1 MMIVHC
7 HNVIIF
13 LAATDREPCSN
24 FTTCGLDKFWHNWT
38 SYLSFAE
45 IKIILNS
52 FWILIQILY
61 FVLFADLFFLAMN
74 DILIFLNYK
83 EVIIIT
89 DWVSYLLVY
98 QAWAGIWPV
107 MLIIHFLG
115 KLQIKLL
122 HCQPGFQ
129 TKYQNYNWLIL
140 IHHFHVQCALYCC

>member
-1 MMIVHC
+1 M
-7 HNVIIF
+7 
-13 LAATDREPCSN
+13 N
-24 FTTCGLDKFWHNWT
+24 F
-38 SYLSFAE
+38 LSF
-45 IKIILNS
+45 ICWDKNNSQFILNINTNS
-52 FWILIQILY
+52 IFCFICWS
-61 FVLFADLFFLAMN
+61 FFLAMN

-129 TKYQNYNWLIL
+129 TKYQNYNWLVRAYNPSFSCSMCSVHIANITWKSGEQVFLVLDTNLL
-140 IHHFHVQCALYCC
+140 I